1 LVSLPARSLQRNGR
15 QEDLRILSHIE
26 IQEPFYGSFLAEL
39 AASDEGGYTNTNK
52 KATGRRRKNNGRRVN
67 QSFQRNQALVVVCQ
81 ALMEYFQHQRLTN
94 IDASAK

>member
-26 IQEPFYGSFLAEL
+26 IQEPIYDSFLAEL
-39 AASDEGGYTNTNK
+39 AASDEGGYTNPNK